1 MTEAGTSGQ
10 IGWAGARASG
20 GGNAAA
26 STSSSSL
33 PQIFVVQVGGSQRP
47 LKIHVPEAPPGPT
60 SRLTFHRIPFMTT
73 IIKHGGQVESISA
86 RSDVCVYHPDAN
98 NQSIRFLCKNVRDM
112 ARPVDIVHPDW
123 AHESIKAGRL
133 LDTKD
138 PQWDCFTRCKINRQK
153 PLGKSGAGIAKG
165 TKYKANNGV
174 KRTRFTEEDI
184 AFIVRQ
190 LVDQPNM
197 APSGYKFAQEL
208 ARLNDRHTAA
218 SYQTWVSDHSEL
230 LKQKVEAERRRMTVA
245 AREQRQQ
252 NIAAAADKQPQ
263 KGRVLSFA
271 GPARV
276 LPDRPSDQAENS
288 ARPGEHIT
296 QATALAIE
304 SGVSEVRRRASS
316 SVGPAR
322 AMSGRPSYQAE
333 ASARPTEQMT
343 QSTVAASES
352 GASEARRRASSF
364 AGPSGVVSGRPSDQ
378 AEGSAQPAEQMTQ
391 STMSDMGVPEV
402 KVEDEDDDELLDEL
416 EKEEVDQR
424 VQSVPSS
431 GQRAA
436 ETGDRNLELSPSPP
450 GEFELGDEADRLL
463 LERERQRVAAIQA
476 ATSAE
481 QPAGTSNQALDSA
494 RSAIA
499 SAVTAFAGQ
508 IGGQPTLRKWIPRS
522 SSGISTSST
531 YASAIEEATQSSGP
545 ASTPAATQIGGT
557 QAGDIPTQ
565 SSGLFSTPAAT
576 QIGGILAAENP
587 TQSSGTF
594 STPAATQIGGTLA
607 GEDPTQSSGPSS
619 SPADA
624 RNGDPAPVSTL
635 RPLEAANG
643 HANPSGPSSS
653 AAKSSQVS
661 SSHPS
666 SGGPANLD
674 WEQALAMGT
683 QVARAYEEH
692 VFAGASQVR
701 VPPDDFEYEEQV
713 FAGASQV
720 RVPSSED
727 ESDEFTDDFTPPPQE
742 KGREKGKG
750 KMMSEASGTR
760 PRASTPQAL
769 SNSGADMHSPDEL
782 QSSSRDETVPAPSTL
797 ERKRATKPTDTGS
810 EIDIDELLEH
820 QRQRIAK
827 AAADSQLS
835 SNGSQS
841 SSKDKAISKSAT
853 LERKRSPEATDSESE
868 MAHDELEEED
878 QGQRQVKGSSTA
890 DTQRSSNGLQIPSR
904 DEAIP
909 TSGTLERKQS
919 PEPTD
924 SRLNELNELLE
935 QSRRITKAI
944 DAADAKLGLTGLMSS
959 SKDKAIPVSAT
970 LERNR
975 SPEATDSGSEME
987 YDESAKHQRQR
998 QVKGTSAAGT
1008 QPSFNGLQPPGRDE
1022 AVPASG
1028 TLERKRSPEPT
1039 DSRSDMELDESQE
1052 DARREVEAS
1061 AVADP
1066 QLSSNGPQSFSKN
1079 KAVSVSGTPERKRS
1093 PEPTDAGSQ
1102 IEPDEPDELQEHQRK
1117 RPANATAAA
1126 DTQLSPNGVQSSN
1139 KDKAVSVPTT
1149 LERKR
1154 SPEATDSGSEME
1166 YDELAEEQRRRQ
1178 AKRAKPTPRVL
1189 PAQKTAMYVDVST
1202 SPPPPTAIRQDG
1214 PSTSTARFASVSTS
1228 PIRELMQRDERAG
1241 EIVQQSL
1248 ARRATT
1254 SNSTSTSARQSSAS
1268 FSFARDEA
1276 RARVSSIRRSLSSR
1290 DIRSGAVGD
1299 ASTDSQQRL
1308 RRKAEKSEIQARV
1321 CKLALD
1327 FGFAKTSQLRPYMPR
1342 DGDLD
1347 ECRARLEQHFN
1358 EIAQHYDAEVFHV
1371 VQTLKDCHG
1380 DLDEALGELDEEA
1393 FVLRRAAR
1401 RGRMVSMQTS

>member
-230 LKQKVEAERRRMTVA
+230 LKQKVEAERRRMTVG

-252 NIAAAADKQPQ
+252 LIAAAADKQPQ

-276 LPDRPSDQAENS
+276 LPDRPSDQAESS
-288 ARPGEHIT
+288 ARPAEHIT
-296 QATALAIE
+296 QATASAIE
-304 SGVSEVRRRASS
+304 SGRSEVRRRASS
-316 SVGPAR
+316 SAGPAR
-322 AMSGRPSYQAE
+322 AVSGRPSEQAK
-333 ASARPTEQMT
+333 ASARPAEQMT
-343 QSTVAASES
+343 QSTALAIES
-352 GASEARRRASSF
+352 DASEARRRASSS
-364 AGPSGVVSGRPSDQ
+364 AGPSGVVSGRPSEQ

-508 IGGQPTLRKWIPRS
+508 IGGQPTIRKWIPRS

-607 GEDPTQSSGPSS
+607 GEDPTQASGPSS

-683 QVARAYEEH
+683 QVARAYEE
-692 VFAGASQVR
+692 
-701 VPPDDFEYEEQV
+701 QV

-750 KMMSEASGTR
+750 KMMSKASGTR

-841 SSKDKAISKSAT
+841 SKKDKAISVSAT
-853 LERKRSPEATDSESE
+853 LERNRSPEATDSGSE
-868 MAHDELEEED
+868 MGHDELGED
-878 QGQRQVKGSSTA
+878 QRQRQVKGASAA
-890 DTQRSSNGLQIPSR
+890 DTQPSSSGLQAASK

-909 TSGTLERKQS
+909 ASGTFERKRS

-924 SRLNELNELLE
+924 SRSDMELDELQE
-935 QSRRITKAI
+935 DARREAE
-944 DAADAKLGLTGLMSS
+944 ASAVADTPLSSNGLQSS
-959 SKDKAIPVSAT
+959 SKNKAVTVSGT
-970 LERNR
+970 PERNR

-1008 QPSFNGLQPPGRDE
+1008 QPSFNGLQAPGRDE

-1241 EIVQQSL
+1241 EIVQQPL

-1254 SNSTSTSARQSSAS
+1254 SNSTSTSARQSSTS
-1268 FSFARDEA
+1268 FSFGRDEA

-1290 DIRSGAVGD
+1290 DIRAGAVGD

>member
-10 IGWAGARASG
+10 IGWAGARVAGG

-276 LPDRPSDQAENS
+276 LPDRPSDQAESS
-288 ARPGEHIT
+288 ARPAEHIT
-296 QATALAIE
+296 QATTLAIE

-333 ASARPTEQMT
+333 ASARPAEQMT
-343 QSTVAASES
+343 QSTVSASES
-352 GASEARRRASSF
+352 GVSEARRRASSF
-364 AGPSGVVSGRPSDQ
+364 AGPSGAVSGRPSDQ

-402 KVEDEDDDELLDEL
+402 KVGDEDDDELLDEL

-508 IGGQPTLRKWIPRS
+508 IGGQPTIRKWIPRS

-565 SSGLFSTPAAT
+565 SFGLFSTPAAT

-727 ESDEFTDDFTPPPQE
+727 ESDEFIDDFTPPPQE

-750 KMMSEASGTR
+750 KMMSKASGTR
-760 PRASTPQAL
+760 PRASTPQFL

-782 QSSSRDETVPAPSTL
+782 QSSSRDETVPASSTL

-827 AAADSQLS
+827 AAADTQLS

-853 LERKRSPEATDSESE
+853 LERKRSPEATDSGSE

-878 QGQRQVKGSSTA
+878 QGQRQVKGASAA
-890 DTQRSSNGLQIPSR
+890 DTQPSSNGLQATGK

-909 TSGTLERKQS
+909 ASSTLERKRS

-924 SRLNELNELLE
+924 SRSDMELDELQE
-935 QSRRITKAI
+935 DARREAE
-944 DAADAKLGLTGLMSS
+944 ASAVADTPLSSNGLQSS
-959 SKDKAIPVSAT
+959 SKNKAVTVSGT
-970 LERNR
+970 PERNR

-998 QVKGTSAAGT
+998 PVKGSSAAGT
-1008 QPSFNGLQPPGRDE
+1008 QPSSNGIQAPGRDE

-1039 DSRSDMELDESQE
+1039 D
-1052 DARREVEAS
+1052 
-1061 AVADP
+1061 
-1066 QLSSNGPQSFSKN
+1066 
-1079 KAVSVSGTPERKRS
+1079 
-1093 PEPTDAGSQ
+1093 AGSQ
-1102 IEPDEPDELQEHQRK
+1102 IEPDELQEHQQK
-1117 RPANATAAA
+1117 RPANATAVA
-1126 DTQLSPNGVQSSN
+1126 DAQLSSNGVQSSN
-1139 KDKAVSVPTT
+1139 KDKAVSVSTT

-1189 PAQKTAMYVDVST
+1189 AAQKTAMYVDVST

-1228 PIRELMQRDERAG
+1228 PIRELVQRGERAG
-1241 EIVQQSL
+1241 EIVQQPL

-1254 SNSTSTSARQSSAS
+1254 SNSTSTSARQSSTS
-1268 FSFARDEA
+1268 FSFARDES

-1290 DIRSGAVGD
+1290 DIRAGAVGD